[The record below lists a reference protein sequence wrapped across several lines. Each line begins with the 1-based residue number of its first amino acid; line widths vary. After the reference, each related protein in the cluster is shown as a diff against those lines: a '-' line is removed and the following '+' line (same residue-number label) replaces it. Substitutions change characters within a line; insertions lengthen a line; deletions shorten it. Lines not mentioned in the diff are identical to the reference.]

1 MDEQSTAIQGQAMSK
16 PRVTTDEQCK
26 ELADWWW
33 DLKNMGTVRDKAREL
48 GISIPALYDS
58 IKRGLGEPTRAQK
71 YKVREYAASES
82 IQSESKEDA
91 A

>member
-1 MDEQSTAIQGQAMSK
+1 MSK
-16 PRVTTDEQCK
+16 PRATTPAQDD
-26 ELADWWW
+26 ANAAWWW
-33 DLKNMGTVRDKAREL
+33 ELKNMGTVRDKAKEL

-82 IQSESKEDA
+82 IQSESNEDA